1 MTTFFT
7 ILFILL
13 GINGVMMLFS
23 LSSVKQNAKK
33 LSKNITESTTSKI
46 YPIDLIAPKYKKA
59 V

>member
-23 LSSVKQNAKK
+23 LNSVKQNAKK
-33 LSKNITESTTSKI
+33 LSKNDTNLANSKI
-46 YPIDLIAPKYKKA
+46 YPIDLITPKFNKA